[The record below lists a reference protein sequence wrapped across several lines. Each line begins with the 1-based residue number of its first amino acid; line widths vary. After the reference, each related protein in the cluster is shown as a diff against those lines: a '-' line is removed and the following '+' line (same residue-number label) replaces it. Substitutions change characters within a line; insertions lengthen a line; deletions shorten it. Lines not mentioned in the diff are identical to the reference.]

1 MEREQKRQLKYEVN
15 LLMLG
20 LIVYALISGLI
31 VLGDSFVRGFL
42 DASSEPQAAQEI
54 TSVGA
59 ESAVS
64 SIIGVLAAFLV
75 LYLMC
80 RKRTSMRT
88 IFRSNRPMTFTT
100 FVKLFCVFSSG
111 QLLFTGFDVLLEKCL
126 NMIGLSAMEAVES
139 ATAMSET
146 VSMFIY
152 ACFVAPLFEELVYR
166 GVAMR
171 SMQMAGKKFAVV
183 ISAFLFGVMH
193 ANIPQAFFAF
203 FVGLVLGYTAIEYS
217 IAYAILMHF
226 INNFLFGDLF
236 SYLTEP
242 LPEIAGDVAY
252 YLLFGVM
259 TFCGIIVLLMH
270 RRDIAAW
277 IRENR
282 TPKGAY
288 GAAFTSIL
296 MIVFILMHFVLSLLL
311 ITPLEPS

>member
-1 MEREQKRQLKYEVN
+1 MEPAARKQLKYEVN

-31 VLGDSFVRGFL
+31 VAGDFFVRGFL
-42 DASSEPQAAQEI
+42 SALSGSPDMQGLPQRGE
-54 TSVGA
+54 

-64 SIIGVLAAFLV
+64 TIIGILAAFLV
-75 LYLMC
+75 LYLMS
-80 RKRTSMRT
+80 RKRAPMRT

-100 FVKLFCVFSSG
+100 FIKLFCVFSSG
-111 QLLFTGFDVLLEKCL
+111 QLLFTGFDMLLEKCL
-126 NMIGLSAMEAVES
+126 NIFGLSAMEAVES

-146 VSMFIY
+146 ISMFIY
-152 ACFVAPLFEELVYR
+152 ACIVAPLFEELVYR

-171 SMQMAGKKFAVV
+171 RMQLMGRKFAVV

-226 INNFLFGDLF
+226 INNFLFGDLY
-236 SYLTEP
+236 SYLAKP

-259 TFCGIIVLLMH
+259 TFCGIIVVFMH
-270 RRDIAAW
+270 RHDIAAW
-277 IRENR
+277 MKENR
-282 TPKGAY
+282 APKGAY
-288 GAAFTSIL
+288 RAAFTSVL
-296 MIVFILMHFVLSLLL
+296 MIVFILMHFALSLLL
-311 ITPLEPS
+311 ITPLEP